1 MSRESSTPDGS
12 DEFIARCCGEADRE
26 VRSSANRCMARNAA
40 RDPAKPKWARV
51 PAGDETCPECI
62 MLASRGFA
70 YNSYEAAE
78 HSHPNCD
85 CVIVASHDKSNP
97 AVQGYDPDEYLDRY
111 KHPEIYK
118 GLDPVTTRSL
128 ACLRVAEKRGQ
139 VVYEKPLLSFLKKE
153 EDRRDL
159 VAHAALA
166 RAGKRFTAL
175 AEDAPEGYSNIDL
188 LMDGKKWEVKSP
200 HKSNPRA
207 VETRLRAAKDQFEK
221 NYPEP
226 IEEVRVVFN
235 GYFYGQ
241 SDEFVASKIAQEGDR
256 HGITEVIHVDKS
268 GKLAETW
275 KARTTSPDRPGL
287 QTGHSIAHAASST
300 EEHRSPKPTTEVRPL
315 GGVPDGIEGGG
326 TTTANGRTQEL
337 RVNWPSISASVEEI
351 AANSHDFIGP
361 EQWQPKMTVIQM
373 PTGSTL
379 PKDYSLLSGK
389 GRRKLKDNETAS
401 HDLFESYG
409 FEPIALP
416 EDRSASA
423 NIDLIMTVN
432 GETHYWELK
441 DPEKGDRA
449 QKKLTSEGVSKWR
462 RIQDG
467 VAPEIIEIDEL
478 GTPRIAIDNR
488 FNDWQSDHDAIRRLA
503 NDMAY
508 YEGSGFD
515 EAILVLKDGT
525 IVHFER

>member
-1 MSRESSTPDGS
+1 MAED
-12 DEFIARCCGEADRE
+12 DDQIEQFIDKCCGEVDRE
-26 VRSSANRCMARNAA
+26 TRKAANTCMARNAE
-40 RDPAKPKWARV
+40 RDSTKPKWARV
-51 PAGDETCPECI
+51 PQGKDTCPTCL

-70 YNSYEAAE
+70 YNSKDAAE

-85 CVIVASHDKSNP
+85 CVVVCSWDKKNP
-97 AVQGYDPDEYLDRY
+97 ALEGYDPDEYYDRW

-118 GLDPVTTRSL
+118 GLDDVTAKSL
-128 ACLRVAEKRGQ
+128 ACLRVAEQNGQ
-139 VVYEKPLLSFLKKE
+139 VVYEKPLLSFLERE

-159 VAHAALA
+159 VAHAALV
-166 RAGKRFTAL
+166 RTGRSFTAL
-175 AEDAPEGYSNIDL
+175 AENAPEGYSNIDL
-188 LMDGKKWEVKSP
+188 LMDGCKWEVKSP
-200 HKSNPRA
+200 PGDNPRA
-207 VETRLRAAKDQFEK
+207 VESNLRKAKKQFGK

-226 IEEVRVVFN
+226 ISEPRVVFN

-241 SDEFVASKIAQEGDR
+241 SDAWVSEELGYQMSEHRVAEVLHVGKDGGAKQIEKAQTPYSE
-256 HGITEVIHVDKS
+256 
-268 GKLAETW
+268 
-275 KARTTSPDRPGL
+275 RPGL

-326 TTTANGRTQEL
+326 TTIANGRTQEL

-467 VAPEIIEIDEL
+467 VAPEIIEMDEL

-488 FNDWQSDHDAIRRLA
+488 FNDWQSDHDALRRLA